1 MRTSAVRAP
10 WGVILAALAALLLVV
25 SPAAAHSELESSDPA
40 DGATLSAPPEAI
52 AFTFNEDLLEQGNAI
67 TLTEVAT
74 GTRLPLG
81 QVQVAGDTVSVDWP
95 EASPAGEYR
104 AAFRVVSAD
113 GHPIDGTVS
122 FTVERAA
129 GQVTASPAASPAASP
144 TPTVAPSPTAA
155 PEPADNGSAAWALV
169 IGAAALAGVAA
180 AFVLLR
186 RGR

>member
-1 MRTSAVRAP
+1 MRAAR
-10 WGVILAALAALLLVV
+10 GVILAALAALLLGV
-25 SPAAAHSELESSDPA
+25 SPAAAHSELESSDPQ
-40 DGATLSAPPEAI
+40 DGATLSAPPGAI
-52 AFTFNEDLLEQGNAI
+52 SFTFNEELLEQGNAI

-81 QVQVAGDTVSVDWP
+81 EVQVGGDTVSVDWP

-104 AAFRVVSAD
+104 AAYRVVSAD

-122 FTVERAA
+122 FTVEQAA
-129 GQVTASPAASPAASP
+129 GQVASGPAADPAAPSA
-144 TPTVAPSPTAA
+144 TPAVAAA
-155 PEPADNGSAAWALV
+155 PAADPAEPADNGSAAWALA